1 MKTYQKTHPWIN
13 FQINLKDAS
22 AKLWIQLGECQSKC
36 EHIARVPLRPKT
48 AQDLYTLYLAKGV
61 LATTA
66 IEGNTLSEEEVLRH
80 FEGKLKLPPS
90 RQYLAKEIDNI
101 TQACNLILADISSGK
116 PPLIT
121 PDFIKD
127 MNKLVL
133 EGLEVEEGVI
143 PGEIRTHSVGVGS
156 YRGAPAQDCEYLLD
170 RLCEWLASS
179 DFKPEPY
186 FTAGT
191 AILKSI
197 IAHLYLAWIHP
208 FGDGNGRTARLIEFA
223 IMLSSGIPSVSTHI
237 LSNHYNQTRTEYY
250 RQLDRS
256 SKDGGEILPF
266 ILYAVQGLFD
276 GLVEQ
281 LDTIWEQQWDIAW
294 RNYVHELFKDKN
306 SDSDTRRR
314 HLVLD
319 LSLKKDAVPLSKIP
333 EISQRLMR
341 SYAHKTSK
349 TLTRDMN
356 YLKGLDLI
364 EHTSSGYRARKEQI
378 LTYLPPRIG
387 ST

>member
-13 FQINLKDAS
+13 FRLNMKEAP

-48 AQDLYTLYLAKGV
+48 ANDLYTLYLAKGV

-90 RQYLAKEIDNI
+90 RQYLAREIDNI
-101 TQACNLILADISSGK
+101 VKACNLILRDISSGK
-116 PPLIT
+116 PAQISPN
-121 PDFIKD
+121 FVRK
-127 MNKLVL
+127 MNTMVL
-133 EGLEVEEGVI
+133 EGLEVEEGVK

-156 YRGAPAQDCEYLLD
+156 YRGAPQQDCEYLLD
-170 RLCEWLASS
+170 KLCQWLSGD

-186 FTAGT
+186 FTSGT

-223 IMLSSGIPSVSTHI
+223 VMLSSGIPSVSTHI

-250 RQLDRS
+250 RQLEKS
-256 SKDGGEILPF
+256 SRNGGDVLPF
-266 ILYAVQGLFD
+266 ILYAVQGFYD
-276 GLVEQ
+276 GLVDQ

-294 RNYVHELFKDKN
+294 RNYVHELFKDKS

-319 LSLKKDAVPLSKIP
+319 LSLKKEPVPLSKIP
-333 EISQRLMR
+333 EISQRIMK
-341 SYAHKTSK
+341 SYVHKTGK

-356 YLKGLDLI
+356 YLKKLDLI
-364 EHTSSGYRARKEQI
+364 EHTSSGYRAKKELI
-378 LTYLPPRIG
+378 LTYLPPRMEL
-387 ST
+387 S

>member
-13 FQINLKDAS
+13 FQINLKHAP

-90 RQYLAKEIDNI
+90 RQYLAREIDNI
-101 TQACNLILADISSGK
+101 VKACNLILADISSGK
-116 PPLIT
+116 PPRIT
-121 PDFIKD
+121 PDFVRSL
-127 MNKLVL
+127 NKMVI

-143 PGEIRTHSVGVGS
+143 PGEIRSHRVGVGS
-156 YRGAPAQDCEYLLD
+156 YRGAPAQDCEYLLEK
-170 RLCEWLASS
+170 LCEWLSGD

-186 FTAGT
+186 LTAGT

-208 FGDGNGRTARLIEFA
+208 FGDGNGRTARLIEFT

-256 SKDGGEILPF
+256 SKDGGDILSF

-319 LSLKKDAVPLSKIP
+319 LSLRNEPVPLSKIP

-341 SYAHKTSK
+341 SYTKKTTK

-356 YLKGLDLI
+356 HLKKLDLI

-387 ST
+387 RT